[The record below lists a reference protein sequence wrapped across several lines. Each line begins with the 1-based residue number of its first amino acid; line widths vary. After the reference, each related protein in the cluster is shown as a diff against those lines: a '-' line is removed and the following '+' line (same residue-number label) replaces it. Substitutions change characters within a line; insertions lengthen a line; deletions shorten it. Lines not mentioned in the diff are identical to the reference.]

1 MRRALDFVLEENDN
15 PESVLYGKIAVDKLG
30 ASGHS
35 QGSTATVTVG
45 ADARIVATVPIQGAS
60 ASGVGQLA
68 GPTFLIAGE
77 RDMSVSAASVEAAFR
92 AARVPAVYGLS
103 LGHDHVMP
111 VMMPQP
117 ILEAVTAWFRIHL
130 ADDAEARPIFYDPCK
145 LCDDQAW
152 RVETAN
158 L

>member
-1 MRRALDFVLEENDN
+1 
-15 PESVLYGKIAVDKLG
+15 
-30 ASGHS
+30 
-35 QGSTATVTVG
+35 VT
-45 ADARIVATVPIQGAS
+45 TVPIQGAS

-77 RDMSVSAASVEAAFR
+77 TDMTVSPASIESAFR
-92 AARVPAVYGLS
+92 GARVPAAFGVS

-130 ADDAEARPIFYDPCK
+130 ADDAMARPLFYDTCE
-145 LCDDQAW
+145 LCDDPTW
-152 RVETAN
+152 RIQVSN